1 MYDVAEAWARFKEQ
15 DPLISQQSGLIMFCE
30 GNYRFNSLNFKIRE
44 ILKNVQRYVGIW
56 LKIIYLSWVEIIYL
70 SKA

>member
-44 ILKNVQRYVGIW
+44 IL
-56 LKIIYLSWVEIIYL
+56 
-70 SKA
+70 

>member
-15 DPLISQQSGLIMFCE
+15 DPLISQQSGLIRFCE
-30 GNYRFNSLNFKIRE
+30 GNYRFNSFKSEKYCKTFKDMSELVKIR
-44 ILKNVQRYVGIW
+44 
-56 LKIIYLSWVEIIYL
+56 YLSWVEIIYL